1 VFNSLYTNAQK
12 IRTGGLLP
20 AFSYTKK
27 HNDLWRSN
35 FKWESR
41 QLFYNELD
49 DQKTERSFEYVLSDF
64 SYIISRK
71 IGLQNTLSAGYLFRL
86 EENRNAHRF
95 IQQFTIVKNYE
106 RLRTAHRFVADQTLR
121 EENWTYR
128 GRYRITVEWPLQ
140 GHTLDNKEWYLKV
153 NNEYLNAF
161 SNQQYE
167 LEMRFV
173 PLLGYV
179 FSNNQK
185 IEMGLDYR
193 QAFFSQI
200 NRKNLWLAF
209 TYYV

>member
-1 VFNSLYTNAQK
+1 MIGSICTKAQD

-41 QLFYNELD
+41 QLLYNDIE

-64 SYIISRK
+64 SFIISRK
-71 IGLQNTLSAGYLFRL
+71 IRLQNTLSAGYLFRL

-95 IQQFTIVKNYE
+95 IQQFTVVKNYE

-140 GHTLDNKEWYLKV
+140 GHTLDRNEWYLKV
-153 NNEYLNAF
+153 NNEYLNAI
-161 SNQQYE
+161 SNQEYE
-167 LEMRFV
+167 LEMRFI
-173 PLLGYV
+173 PLLGYL
-179 FSNNQK
+179 FSNDQK
-185 IEMGLDYR
+185 IEFGPDYR
-193 QAFFSQI
+193 QSFFSPI
-200 NRKNLWLAF
+200 DRRNLWLAL